1 MDILLKV
8 RNYVI
13 YTFEMILMIIYS
25 IKPNMLFSKHSM
37 GSTSDSRNMCAAL
50 TDPCDGRTIWL

>member
-1 MDILLKV
+1 M
-8 RNYVI
+8 
-13 YTFEMILMIIYS
+13 MLMIIYS